1 MQLDSAAIV
10 LPRKSTGV
18 NNEFSGDVIEVI
30 VVLRKYDVW
39 TLTVDEQWR

>member
-10 LPRKSTGV
+10 LLRKSTGV
-18 NNEFSGDVIEVI
+18 NNESSGDVIEVI

-39 TLTVDEQWR
+39 ILTVDEQWR